1 MYVPRANKDLLDCL
15 IWRWADDGGMV
26 QKELMEL
33 GVQGTLNVM
42 RSCVKSGTVKR
53 VVLTSSTAAV
63 SSKPLE
69 GDGHVLDEES
79 WSDVEYLT
87 AKRTGLWVRTASRPG
102 LDLFSSEF

>member
-1 MYVPRANKDLLDCL
+1 MVVW
-15 IWRWADDGGMV
+15 WRHARM

-69 GDGHVLDEES
+69 NDGHGHVLDEES
-79 WSDVEYLT
+79 LSDIDYLT
-87 AKRTGLWVRTASRPG
+87 AKRTGLWVRRTRALGAG
-102 LDLFSSEF
+102 LFLFSSELER